1 MCAVFIFN
9 VCIGYDSFDAYQS
22 SKESDHV
29 VLCFNDNDWDGIE
42 YIHARIPLMH
52 RKMISILNWKKWK
65 TLLDKDSSCNW
76 KKFQLLMREHA
87 FFVRRRRSRAAALGV

>member
-1 MCAVFIFN
+1 MCVVSIFN

-42 YIHARIPLMH
+42 CIHARVPLMH
-52 RKMISILNWKKWK
+52 REKWLEHWIEKLTFHHMNDISLTTIFYVFYHVLVSVP
-65 TLLDKDSSCNW
+65 L
-76 KKFQLLMREHA
+76 
-87 FFVRRRRSRAAALGV
+87 